1 MTREEFVDEVAAKS
15 GLSRDDAGRAVDAF
29 LESVGEA
36 IRHGDDVEFTG
47 LSLSADVGEHERE
60 NSARPRVTADGL
72 RAEAEELMQETGR
85 LHERIEADRATLREI
100 AAG

>member
-15 GLSRDDAGRAVDAF
+15 GLSRDDAGRAVDAV

-36 IRHGDDVEFTG
+36 IRQGDDVEFTG
-47 LSLSADVGEHERE
+47 LRMGAGVGESEPE
-60 NSARPRVTADGL
+60 NSTGRVTADGL
-72 RAEAEELMQETGR
+72 RAEAEELKREADR
-85 LHERIEADRATLREI
+85 LHERIEVDRATLREI

>member
-1 MTREEFVDEVAAKS
+1 MTKDEFVDEVAAKS
-15 GLSRDDAGRAVDAF
+15 GLSRDDAGRAVDAV

-36 IRHGDDVEFTG
+36 FRQGDDVQFTG
-47 LSLSADVGEHERE
+47 LSLGANVGERE
-60 NSARPRVTADGL
+60 PESSASPPVTADGL
-72 RAEAEELMQETGR
+72 RAEAVELKREADR

>member
-15 GLSRDDAGRAVDAF
+15 GLSRDDAGRAVDAV

-47 LSLSADVGEHERE
+47 LSMAGVGESEPE
-60 NSARPRVTADGL
+60 NSAGPSVTADGL
-72 RAEAEELMQETGR
+72 RAEAEELKREADR